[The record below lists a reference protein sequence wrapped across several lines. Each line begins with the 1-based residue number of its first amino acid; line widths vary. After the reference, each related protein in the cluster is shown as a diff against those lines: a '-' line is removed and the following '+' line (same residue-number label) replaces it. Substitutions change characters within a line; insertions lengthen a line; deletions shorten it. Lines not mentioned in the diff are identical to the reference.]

1 MRNYAPIGGL
11 VTSFILMN
19 RDNLNYKS
27 KAKADINFELN

>member
-11 VTSFILMN
+11 VATFILMN
-19 RDNLNYKS
+19 SNNLNY